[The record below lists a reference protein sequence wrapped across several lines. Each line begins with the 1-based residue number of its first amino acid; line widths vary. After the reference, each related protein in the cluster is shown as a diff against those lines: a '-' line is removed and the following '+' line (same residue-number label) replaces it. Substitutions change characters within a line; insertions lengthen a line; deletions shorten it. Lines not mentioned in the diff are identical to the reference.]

1 MFRNGKI
8 DKNNEFIKQ
17 LNNKTGENNIKKQ
30 KENKEVIVKSGG
42 TVSLNINV
50 KRVDLNILIKYLNY

>member
-42 TVSLNINV
+42 GQ
-50 KRVDLNILIKYLNY
+50 